1 MITIQDLELSFG
13 GTPLFKEVNLK
24 FLPGNCYGVIGAN
37 GAGKSTFLKVLSGD
51 NDEYKGS
58 VAIPDGLRMSVLQQ
72 DHFQFEEVSVL
83 ETVIMGN
90 KALSDCKAKKEEL
103 YAKSDFSEEDG
114 IEAAQLEADFA
125 DMGGWDAEIEAAQL
139 LNALGI
145 TEELHYD
152 TMKSLTGPQKVKVLL
167 AQALFGNPAI
177 LLLDEPTNHLDVAS
191 TEWLEEFL
199 INYEGTVIVV
209 SHDRHFLNNVCTHIV
224 DIDYGKIKMYPG
236 NYDFWYQSSQLML
249 QLTKNDN
256 KKKEEKMAELK
267 SFIAR
272 FGANAS
278 KAKQATSRKRLLEK
292 IELTEMPASTR
303 KYPYINFKAEKEL
316 GREVVSVNKLVVS
329 ENGEKLIDGISF
341 RVDPNE
347 KVAFLGD
354 ELAITA
360 LLRCLAGEIKQDSGN
375 IQWGNSVK
383 YTFLPKDYNEYFKS
397 SLRIVDWL
405 SQFSKDHDVTYLR
418 GYLGRM
424 LFSGEDGDK
433 KVNVLSGGEKVRCM
447 LTRLMVQ
454 GGNVLI
460 LDQPTNHLDLESITA
475 LNEGLVD
482 FKGVVFFACHDHTFL
497 STVATRI
504 IEIKDGKAYDYMDSY
519 EEYLVKRKKRGA

>member
-1 MITIQDLELSFG
+1 MITIQELELSFG
-13 GTPLFKEVNLK
+13 GTPLFKDVNLK
-24 FLPGNCYGVIGAN
+24 FMPGNCYGVIGAN
-37 GAGKSTFLKVLSGD
+37 GAGKSTFLRVLSGD

-58 VAIPDGLRMSVLQQ
+58 VYIPEGLRMSVLKQ
-72 DHFQFEEVSVL
+72 DHFQFDELPVM

-90 KALSDCKAKKEEL
+90 MELYNCKQQKETL
-103 YAKSDFSEEDG
+103 YAKPDFSEEDG
-114 IEAAQLEADFA
+114 NLAAQLEADFA

-139 LNALGI
+139 LNALGMP
-145 TEELHYD
+145 EALHYE
-152 TMKSLTGPQKVKVLL
+152 TMKNLTGSQKVKVLL

-209 SHDRHFLNNVCTHIV
+209 SHDRHFLNDVCTHIV

-249 QLTKNDN
+249 QLAKQDN
-256 KKKEEKMAELK
+256 KKKEDKMAELK

-278 KAKQATSRKRLLEK
+278 KAKQATSRKKLLEK
-292 IELTEMPASTR
+292 IELTDMPASAR
-303 KYPYINFKAEKEL
+303 KYPYINFKPEKSL
-316 GREVVSVNKLVVS
+316 GREVLELNKLVVS
-329 ENGEKLIDGISF
+329 EDGEKLIDGISL
-341 RVDPNE
+341 RVENTD
-347 KVAFLGD
+347 KIAFLGD
-354 ELAITA
+354 ERAITA
-360 LLRCLAGEIKQDSGN
+360 LFKCLSGEIKQDSGN
-375 IQWGNSVK
+375 ISWGSTTK
-383 YTFLPKDYNEYFKS
+383 HTFLPKDYTDYFKS
-397 SLRIVDWL
+397 NLSIVQWL
-405 SQFSKDHDVTYLR
+405 SQYSKEHDATYLR

-424 LFSGEDGDK
+424 LFAGEDGDK

-454 GGNVLI
+454 EGNVLL

-475 LNEGLVD
+475 LNDGLTE
-482 FKGVVFFACHDHTFL
+482 FRGVLLFSCHDHTFM
-497 STVATRI
+497 STVANRI
-504 IEIKDGKAYDYMDSY
+504 VEIKNGKLTDYLGTY
-519 EEYLVKRKKRGA
+519 EEYLAKRAKK